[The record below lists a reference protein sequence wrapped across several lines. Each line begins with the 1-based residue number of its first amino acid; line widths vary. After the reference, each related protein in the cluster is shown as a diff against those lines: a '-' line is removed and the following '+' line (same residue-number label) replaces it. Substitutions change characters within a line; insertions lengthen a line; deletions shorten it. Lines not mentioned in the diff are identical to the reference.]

1 MRRGNDG
8 VRVFEIVSRDA
19 RPHPEERARASASAK
34 SNERARVSKDEDG
47 HGASPSCFET
57 HRSALWLWKRLRSSG
72 CDAPQHEGE
81 GAPRIVGRTKPSEHQ
96 PAAARKHRRPRSVVS
111 GCYLQWLAQLQRVE
125 PSARG
130 PVGGQRGHGEM
141 GALTPLHARAARR
154 ARCDD
159 PRSPPVCRNR
169 ARPAAE
175 CRESRPPCSRW

>member
-1 MRRGNDG
+1 MFVLILRSAHAQALPQSRTSVRASRRMRTATGR
-8 VRVFEIVSRDA
+8 
-19 RPHPEERARASASAK
+19 RPHASRRIAA
-34 SNERARVSKDEDG
+34 
-47 HGASPSCFET
+47 H
-57 HRSALWLWKRLRSSG
+57 SG
-72 CDAPQHEGE
+72 CGSACARRAAMLLSMRGE